1 MSAVTWFLRG
11 PVIGRPLKNHAMLA
25 KVLEITLQVI
35 SVRTSIFTAILGQV
49 IFTFGTDPAEI

>member
-1 MSAVTWFLRG
+1 
-11 PVIGRPLKNHAMLA
+11 
-25 KVLEITLQVI
+25 VI